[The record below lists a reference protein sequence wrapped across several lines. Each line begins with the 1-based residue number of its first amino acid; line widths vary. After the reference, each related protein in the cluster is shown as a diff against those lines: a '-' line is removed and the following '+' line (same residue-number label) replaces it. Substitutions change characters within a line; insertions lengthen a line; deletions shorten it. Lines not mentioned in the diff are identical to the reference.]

1 MSTEPDL
8 HAIGIDESVT
18 ETRERLVGRNVPV
31 IDDPTGASWGVY
43 TDPSGAKVAFG
54 RAGDGT
60 EYTDANL
67 ESPHAYPAQGY
78 RVSHNLAHFDLL
90 EGGDR
95 EGRFLAY
102 VDNPTALTLTEPNKV
117 TVRPAALGA
126 EVVVYASEDE
136 YKQAQS
142 EHDGLTLDAKHL
154 KSPWLL
160 ALHSGDATGDEA
172 SSVAMFAAVVQSA
185 QLRTNELTGREFWYV
200 LGESVV
206 PMAIALPAETAQNLH
221 PGAVIAGAF
230 IIVASVEV

>member
-8 HAIGIDESVT
+8 HAIGIDESVA
-18 ETRERLVGRNVPV
+18 ETRERLAGRNVPV
-31 IDDPTGASWGVY
+31 IDDPAGASWGVY

-54 RAGDGT
+54 RAEDGT

-90 EGGDR
+90 ESGDR

-230 IIVASVEV
+230 IIVASLEA

>member
-1 MSTEPDL
+1 M
-8 HAIGIDESVT
+8 
-18 ETRERLVGRNVPV
+18 
-31 IDDPTGASWGVY
+31 
-43 TDPSGAKVAFG
+43 
-54 RAGDGT
+54 
-60 EYTDANL
+60 
-67 ESPHAYPAQGY
+67 
-78 RVSHNLAHFDLL
+78 
-90 EGGDR
+90 
-95 EGRFLAY
+95 
-102 VDNPTALTLTEPNKV
+102 
-117 TVRPAALGA
+117 
-126 EVVVYASEDE
+126 VYASEDE

>member
-8 HAIGIDESVT
+8 RAIGIDESVA

-31 IDDPTGASWGVY
+31 IDDPAGASWGVY

-54 RAGDGT
+54 RAEDGT

-136 YKQAQS
+136 YQQAQS
-142 EHDGLTLDAKHL
+142 
-154 KSPWLL
+154 
-160 ALHSGDATGDEA
+160 
-172 SSVAMFAAVVQSA
+172 
-185 QLRTNELTGREFWYV
+185 
-200 LGESVV
+200 
-206 PMAIALPAETAQNLH
+206 
-221 PGAVIAGAF
+221 
-230 IIVASVEV
+230 